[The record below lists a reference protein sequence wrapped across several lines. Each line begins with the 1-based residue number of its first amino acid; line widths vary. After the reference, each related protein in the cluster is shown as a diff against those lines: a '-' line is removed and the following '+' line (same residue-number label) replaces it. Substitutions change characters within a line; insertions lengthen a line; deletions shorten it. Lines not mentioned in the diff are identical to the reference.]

1 MISSSSRILAEL
13 NTNHGGDFDWIG
25 IVLQAIEVDTIKI
38 AAPYGDQFRCGW
50 KKCKEDYKV
59 LKLAVKGWVKPLLR
73 VKKIGQSVKHLVGGL
88 EINWQNFENAQN
100 LRDTLLFV

>member
-1 MISSSSRILAEL
+1 MAEL

-38 AAPYGDQFRCGW
+38 AAPYGDQFRYGW

-59 LKLAVKGWVKPLLR
+59 LKLAVKGVKPLLR
-73 VKKIGQSVKHLVGGL
+73 VKKLVRASNIWSEGLKSIGKISKMHR
-88 EINWQNFENAQN
+88 I
-100 LRDTLLFV
+100 

>member
-13 NTNHGGDFDWIG
+13 NTNHGGNFDWIG

-59 LKLAVKGWVKPLLR
+59 LKLAVKGVKPLLR
-73 VKKIGQSVKHLVGGL
+73 VKKIGHTTV
-88 EINWQNFENAQN
+88 IYF
-100 LRDTLLFV
+100 LLFVKVKQTSFDTYE

>member
-1 MISSSSRILAEL
+1 MIFSSSRILAEL
-13 NTNHGGDFDWIG
+13 NTNHGGKFDWIG

-59 LKLAVKGWVKPLLR
+59 LKLAVKGV
-73 VKKIGQSVKHLVGGL
+73 GQTIVEGKQ
-88 EINWQNFENAQN
+88 NWSECQTFGRRA
-100 LRDTLLFV
+100 